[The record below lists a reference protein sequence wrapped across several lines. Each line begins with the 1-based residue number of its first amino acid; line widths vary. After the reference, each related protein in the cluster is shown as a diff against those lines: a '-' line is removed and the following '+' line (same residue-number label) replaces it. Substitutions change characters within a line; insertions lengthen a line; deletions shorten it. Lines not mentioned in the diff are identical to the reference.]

1 VTQSVDLCRE
11 ISIFEVIV
19 VLYFIGV
26 YICVKETTQ
35 EIQGK
40 DLLMSGLGRIVET
53 DASIDKF
60 VDEQLKKLM
69 KDPKFHELVVRVSDK
84 GMIKENEA
92 LKIVMDKVAEHA
104 KEIAKPIQ
112 KKSAAHLE
120 LILR

>member
-1 VTQSVDLCRE
+1 
-11 ISIFEVIV
+11 
-19 VLYFIGV
+19 
-26 YICVKETTQ
+26 
-35 EIQGK
+35 
-40 DLLMSGLGRIVET
+40 MSGLGRVI
-53 DASIDKF
+53 DDIASIDKF

-104 KEIAKPIQ
+104 KDIAKPVQ
-112 KKSAAHLE
+112 KKSAARLE